1 VQTAANPPSRNSKS
15 GNYHGRETKHFSS
28 PLFRCI
34 SPMKIAL
41 RLLAI
46 ATVCSCFA
54 PFAQA
59 QNNGTGNG
67 NSSWLFQR
75 SYYSHDPVTDVRIG
89 RPTVSGGP
97 YYTRPV
103 GAYIKSGFRNL
114 NSVINVGNAGADIT
128 NVWESWIQTG
138 EQF

>member
-1 VQTAANPPSRNSKS
+1 
-15 GNYHGRETKHFSS
+15 
-28 PLFRCI
+28 
-34 SPMKIAL
+34 MKIAL

-46 ATVCSCFA
+46 AAVCSCFA
-54 PFAQA
+54 PLAQA
-59 QNNGTGNG
+59 QNNGSNLNTPGNG
-67 NSSWLFQR
+67 SWVFQR

-89 RPTVSGGP
+89 RPTISGGP
-97 YYTRPV
+97 YYTRPR
-103 GAYIKSGFRNL
+103 GAYVKSGFRNL